1 MSFQFTHPFWL
12 LLLVPALGWTVWF
25 AWKSDA
31 SLAPWRRWFSTV
43 LRSLLLVMLVFGIAG
58 FQWKRPQEGMNTF
71 FLLDRS
77 DSVPSAQQES
87 AREAANRWSKD
98 KKEEDRAGFLIFGSD
113 AALET
118 TVTEVAAAEKIQAVV
133 GSERTDIAGAIRLG
147 SAAFPESG
155 QKRLVLFSDGNENVG
170 DAVAALLSTK
180 QLGVTLDVVPLGS
193 ERGSDVAVQ
202 RLVIPSNLKKGQ
214 TFEAKIFASS
224 DKAQPAT
231 VRLFRN
237 DQLLG
242 EQQVQLDA
250 GKNLFSFPQTLQD
263 PGFYSYQVQVE
274 VKGDSVAQNN
284 RATSFANVRGDPR
297 VLLVSADPAQDAT
310 LAAAL
315 RSANL
320 DVRAGDIGAMPSSLA
335 ELQSYDVL
343 FLSNIAAGDLGPDL
357 MRLVESGVRDFGIG
371 LVCIGGDNAFAAGGY
386 RNTPLEA
393 ALPIDMELS
402 SKKVLPSG
410 ALVLVMHGMEFGN
423 GNQISRDIGVA
434 ALDSLGPQD
443 EMGVLL
449 WDGTERWLFPLQKVG
464 DKKALARQI
473 AGMSQGDLPNFQGLM
488 QLGHDALKASTAN
501 LKHMIV
507 FSDGDP
513 NAPTDELM
521 KAIVGLKVTVSTVM
535 IGGHVQPA
543 TMERMAGMGNGRF
556 YDVKSPAQLP
566 QIFIKEAAVIL
577 KSAIFE
583 EPFRPQVVAQSEVI
597 RGINPG
603 EFPTLRGYVS
613 ASGKPRAEVPI
624 VSEKGDP
631 ILAHWQYGLGRT
643 VAFTSDAKS
652 KWAQDWLGWSKYRQF
667 WTQVARWSIRRVDA
681 ADFNT
686 QVSVDNG
693 VGQISVEALD
703 REGNFRNFLK
713 LRTTVVSPRGV
724 RQDVILEQAGPG
736 RYEAKF
742 DTREVGAYLL
752 NLQDLDDQG
761 QVRGSQVLGASV
773 NYSPE
778 FNASEPNLPILR
790 RLAELGGGKLLDP
803 VTDNPFR
810 LNRLKTF
817 QPRDLWDL
825 LLKVLVC
832 LFLVD
837 VGIRRVDI
845 DREEWA
851 KWFNQFKRSLGFGD
865 ARKAVESEE
874 SMSALLARKNE
885 VRAQQSAR
893 QESVVVLPPRP
904 SADLFKPRQAPVSP
918 ASGDVGDGGGRGD
931 GASSAETPEA
941 KPAAPDSATNRLLE
955 AKRRAQKKR

>member
-1 MSFQFTHPFWL
+1 MSFQFTHPYWL
-12 LLLVPALGWTVWF
+12 LLLLPALGWTLWL
-25 AWKSDA
+25 AWRSDA
-31 SLAPWRRWFSTV
+31 SLAPWRRWVSTG
-43 LRSLLLVMLVFGIAG
+43 LRVLLLALLVLGIAG
-58 FQWKRPQEGMNTF
+58 FQWKRPQEGMNVF

-77 DSVPSAQQES
+77 DSVPSAQQEQS
-87 AREAANRWSKD
+87 REMANRWAKD
-98 KKEEDRAGFLIFGSD
+98 KKEEDRAGFLIFGAD

-133 GSERTDIAGAIRLG
+133 GGERTDISGAIRLG
-147 SAAFPESG
+147 TAAFPENG
-155 QKRLVLFSDGNENVG
+155 QKRLVLFSDGNENIG

-180 QLGVTLDVVPLGS
+180 PLGVTLDVVPLGA
-193 ERGSDVAVQ
+193 ERKGDVAVQ

-214 TFEAKIFASS
+214 TFDAKIFASS

-250 GKNLFSFPQTLQD
+250 GKNLFSFPQTLQE

-274 VKGDSVAQNN
+274 VQGDSVAQNN

-320 DVRAGDIGAMPSSLA
+320 DVRSGDISAMPSSLA

-343 FLSNIAAGDLGPDL
+343 FLSNVAAGDLGPDL

-393 ALPIDMELS
+393 ALPLDMELS

-423 GNQISRDIGVA
+423 GNQISRDIAVA

-443 EMGVLL
+443 ELGALL

-464 DKKALARQI
+464 DKKAIARQI

-488 QLGHDALKASTAN
+488 QMGHDSLKASTAN

-513 NAPTDELM
+513 NAPTDQLM
-521 KAIVGLKVTVSTVM
+521 KDLVGIKVTVSTVM
-535 IGGHVQPA
+535 IGGHVQPT
-543 TMERMAGMGNGRF
+543 TMERIAGLGNGRF

-583 EPFRPQVVAQSEVI
+583 EPFKPQVVAQSELI
-597 RGINPG
+597 RGISPG

-631 ILAHWQYGLGRT
+631 ILAHWQYGLGRS

-652 KWAQDWLGWSKYRQF
+652 RWAQDWMGWSRYQQF
-667 WTQVARWSIRRVDA
+667 WTQVARWAIRRVDA
-681 ADFNT
+681 SDFNT
-686 QVSVDNG
+686 QVSVENG

-736 RYEAKF
+736 RYEARF

-752 NLQDLDDQG
+752 NLQELDDQG
-761 QVRGSQVLGASV
+761 GVRGAQVLGASV

-778 FNASEPNLPILR
+778 FNATEPNLPLLR
-790 RLAELGGGKLLDP
+790 RLAELGGGRVLSP
-803 VTDNPFR
+803 ETENPFR

-817 QPRDLWDL
+817 QPRDLWDVL
-825 LLKVLVC
+825 FKILVC

-837 VGIRRVDI
+837 VGVRRVDI
-845 DREEWA
+845 DREEWG
-851 KWFNQFKRSLGFGD
+851 KWLRQVKRRLGFGD
-865 ARKAVESEE
+865 ARKAAETEE

-885 VRAQQSAR
+885 VRAQRSSR
-893 QESVVVLPPRP
+893 PEPVVVLPARP
-904 SADLFKPRQAPVSP
+904 SPDLFKPRQAPAPTVGAGGGDAGTASGP
-918 ASGDVGDGGGRGD
+918 ASGG
-931 GASSAETPEA
+931 SADAP
-941 KPAAPDSATNRLLE
+941 PAAADSATHRLLE
-955 AKRRAQKKR
+955 AKRRAHRKR